1 MLHRKVFTMSAV
13 AVMATV
19 AFHTGSVY
27 ATEESNKAVEKEV
40 HSWFCK
46 DGRRYDIKNSKCE
59 GFVQKMDEL
68 RDPDQAGNERDVA
81 DSGNEGPSSAAQ
93 ESDQ

>member
-1 MLHRKVFTMSAV
+1 MKTILTTIFAI
-13 AVMATV
+13 AVMV
-19 AFHTGSVY
+19 FAFNANPAY

>member
-1 MLHRKVFTMSAV
+1 MFRKVFTMSAV

-46 DGRRYDIKNSKCE
+46 DGRRYDIKNSRCQ
-59 GFVQKMDEL
+59 GYVQNLE
-68 RDPDQAGNERDVA
+68 DPDPDNNGDERDVA